1 MVHPPR
7 LAALLGDAEIEA
19 LFSDEADLRAM
30 LRVEA
35 ALAKAEADVGL
46 VPAEAAARIGEVCAR
61 FQPDLDALESG
72 LARDGV
78 VVPDLVRQ
86 LRAAVGPP
94 HDKAVHRA
102 ATSQDIVDTSLV
114 LRLGTVADVLDARL
128 GALMQTLE
136 DLARRDGAIEI
147 MAQTRMQQAL
157 SFTVADKVATW
168 RGPLGRHRQRLAE
181 IRPRLLVLQLGGPV
195 GTRAEFLGQGDGVDA
210 AMAAALG
217 LGHAPAWHS
226 QRDAIAEF
234 GSWLSLVSGSLGKIG
249 QDVALMAQTEIGAV
263 RVSAAGGSS
272 AMPHKQNP
280 VQAELL
286 VALARFNA
294 GLAGTL
300 HQALVHENERSGAA
314 WTLEWLVLPQ
324 MAIATGAGL
333 AKARTLIDGLRVAA
347 KQGSGFGLSGG
358 LA

>member
-7 LAALLGDAEIEA
+7 LAALVGDAEIEA

-35 ALAKAEADVGL
+35 VLALAEAEVGL
-46 VPAEAAARIGEVCAR
+46 VPAEAAARIGEVCAHFR
-61 FQPDLDALESG
+61 PDLGALASG

-94 HDKAVHRA
+94 HDTAVHRA

-114 LRLGTVADVLDARL
+114 LRLEAVADILDARL
-128 GALMQTLE
+128 GALIDALE
-136 DLARRDGAIEI
+136 DLVRRDGAIEI

-157 SFTVADKVATW
+157 SFTAADKVATW
-168 RGPLGRHRQRLAE
+168 RGPLARHRQRLVE
-181 IRPRLLVLQLGGPV
+181 IKPRLLVLQLGGPV
-195 GTRAEFLGQGDGVDA
+195 GTRTEFLGQGDRVAA

-217 LGHAPAWHS
+217 LGDAPAWHS
-226 QRDAIAEF
+226 QRDGIAEF
-234 GSWLSLVSGSLGKIG
+234 GSWLSLVSGTLGKLG
-249 QDVALMAQTEIGAV
+249 QDVALMAQNEIGAV
-263 RVSAAGGSS
+263 KLAAAGGSS

-300 HQALVHENERSGAA
+300 HQAVMHENERSGAA

-324 MAIATGAGL
+324 MALSAGAGL
-333 AKARTLIDGLRVAA
+333 AKARTLIEGLRFTP
-347 KQGSGFGLSGG
+347 KGN
-358 LA
+358 